1 MKKIAIAVVLLSAVV
16 APAVAADMYVGVRVG
31 QANTSLENIS
41 LDSANPTGWG
51 VFVGHD
57 FNPNFAVEA
66 EYLNL
71 GEIKSGSNSVK
82 STGFSVSG
90 VGSFPINEQFSLF
103 GKLGYAVITGKPGGS
118 FTGSDAN
125 NRAVTYGLGGQFN
138 ATPAVGIRLGWDKY
152 KFNDNTNPGFNGYGT
167 NGNANLYSI
176 GGLFKF

>member
-16 APAVAADMYVGVRVG
+16 APAVAADNYVGLRVG
-31 QANTSLENIS
+31 QAKTNIDNNTWATAG

-57 FNPNFAVEA
+57 FTPNFALEA

-71 GEIKSGSNSVK
+71 GEIKSGDNSVK

-103 GKLGYAVITGKPGGS
+103 GKLGYAVITGKPGCPAGCN
-118 FTGSDAN
+118 FGDQN

-138 ATPAVGIRLGWDKY
+138 VSPAVGIRLAWDRY
-152 KFNDNTNPGFNGYGT
+152 HFNDTAW
-167 NGNANLYSI
+167 NGNANLVSI
-176 GGLFKF
+176 GALFKF

>member
-31 QANTSLENIS
+31 EAKTSIDNNTFNNGT
-41 LDSANPTGWG
+41 LDSTNPTGWG

-57 FNPNFAVEA
+57 FNPNLAIEA

-71 GEIKSGSNSVK
+71 GEIKGVGGGVK
-82 STGFSVSG
+82 STSFSVSG

-118 FTGSDAN
+118 FTGSDKN

-138 ATPAVGIRLGWDKY
+138 VTPAVGVRLGWDRY
-152 KFNDNTNPGFNGYGT
+152 HFNDTEL
-167 NGNANLYSI
+167 NGNANLVSI
-176 GGLFKF
+176 GAVFRF

>member
-16 APAVAADMYVGVRVG
+16 APAVAADNYVGLRVG
-31 QANTSLENIS
+31 EAKTNVVNNTFGNAGY
-41 LDSANPTGWG
+41 DSTNPTGWG

-57 FNPNFAVEA
+57 FNPNFALEA

-71 GEIKSGSNSVK
+71 GEIKGVNGSTK

-103 GKLGYAVITGKPGGS
+103 GKLGYAVITGKPGGPANW
-118 FTGSDAN
+118 GDQN

-138 ATPAVGIRLGWDKY
+138 VSPAVGIRLAWDRY
-152 KFNDNTNPGFNGYGT
+152 HFNDTAT
-167 NGNANLYSI
+167 NGNANLVSI
-176 GGLFKF
+176 GALFKF